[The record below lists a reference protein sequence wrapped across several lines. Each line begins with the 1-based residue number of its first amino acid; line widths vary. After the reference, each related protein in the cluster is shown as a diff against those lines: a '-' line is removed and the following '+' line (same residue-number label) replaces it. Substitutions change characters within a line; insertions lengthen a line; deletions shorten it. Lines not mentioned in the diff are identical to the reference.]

1 MLLRL
6 ADDRKETD
14 IMIGRHTAACLA
26 IALALSSAT
35 HLYAQ
40 ERLPPIPADRMTEAQ
55 KKVAADFE
63 KARQAAP
70 TGPFAVMLRVP
81 ELMDLSF
88 KWRQHVQAR
97 NVLSQKQAEFIILL
111 TAREWTQ
118 QYEWNAHYPA
128 AIQAGLTPEVTAAIA
143 DGRRPERLDEEL
155 TILYDLCTELQQRH
169 SVSDATYARAL
180 AKFGEP
186 GIVEATSMVGYYA
199 MLAMVMNTARTPV
212 PEGAKPPLAAFPR

>member
-1 MLLRL
+1 MLLAL
-6 ADDRKETD
+6 ADRKETY
-14 IMIGRHTAACLA
+14 IMIGRHTAACFA
-26 IALALSSAT
+26 VTVALSSASI
-35 HLYAQ
+35 LYAQ

-63 KARQAAP
+63 KVRNSAP

-97 NVLSQKQAEFIILL
+97 SALSQKQAEFIILL

-118 QYEWNAHYPA
+118 QYEWNAHSPA
-128 AIQAGLTPEVTAAIA
+128 AIQAGLPADLVAAIA
-143 DGRRPERLDEEL
+143 DGRRPERMDEEL
-155 TILYDLCTELQQRH
+155 TILYELCAELQHYH

-212 PEGAKPPLAAFPR
+212 PGGAKPPLAVFPR

>member
-1 MLLRL
+1 
-6 ADDRKETD
+6 
-14 IMIGRHTAACLA
+14 MIGRRTIAGLACAAVL
-26 IALALSSAT
+26 IGT
-35 HLYAQ
+35 TRLYGQ
-40 ERLPPIPADRMTEAQ
+40 DRLPPLPADRMTEAQ

-63 KARQAAP
+63 KARNSAP

-88 KWRQHVQAR
+88 KWRQHVQSRSA
-97 NVLSQKQAEFIILL
+97 LSPKQNEFVILL

-128 AIQAGLTPEVTAAIA
+128 AIQAGLPAELVTAIA
-143 DGRRPERLDEEL
+143 EGRRPERMDEEL
-155 TILYDLCTELQQRH
+155 TILYELCTELQHHR

-186 GIVEATSMVGYYA
+186 GIVEATSMVGYYT

-212 PEGAKPPLAAFPR
+212 PGGAKPPLAAFPH

>member
-1 MLLRL
+1 
-6 ADDRKETD
+6 
-14 IMIGRHTAACLA
+14 MIGRHTAACFA
-26 IALALSSAT
+26 ATVALSSASI
-35 HLYAQ
+35 LYAQ

-63 KARQAAP
+63 KVRNSAP
-70 TGPFAVMLRVP
+70 TGPFSVMLRVP

-97 NVLSQKQAEFIILL
+97 SALSQKQAEFIILL

-118 QYEWNAHYPA
+118 QYEWNAHSPA
-128 AIQAGLTPEVTAAIA
+128 AIQAGLPAELVAAIA
-143 DGRRPERLDEEL
+143 DGRRPERMDEEL
-155 TILYDLCTELQQRH
+155 TILYELCAELQHYH

-212 PEGAKPPLAAFPR
+212 PGGAKPPLAVFPR

>member
-1 MLLRL
+1 
-6 ADDRKETD
+6 
-14 IMIGRHTAACLA
+14 MIGRHTAACF
-26 IALALSSAT
+26 ALTVAWSGAT
-35 HLYAQ
+35 VLQAQ

-63 KARQAAP
+63 KTRNSAP

-97 NVLSQKQAEFIILL
+97 SALSQKQAEFIILL

-128 AIQAGLTPEVTAAIA
+128 AIQAGLPAELVTAIA
-143 DGRRPERLDEEL
+143 EGRRPERMDEEL
-155 TILYDLCTELQQRH
+155 TILYELCGELQHHH
-169 SVSDATYARAL
+169 SVSDATYVRAL

-212 PEGAKPPLAAFPR
+212 PGGAKPPLAVFPR

>member
-1 MLLRL
+1 ML
-6 ADDRKETD
+6 
-14 IMIGRHTAACLA
+14 GRYTAAGLA
-26 IALALSSAT
+26 ITVALSGAT
-35 HLYAQ
+35 RLYAQ

-55 KKVAADFE
+55 KKVAGDFE
-63 KARQAAP
+63 KVRNSAP

-88 KWRQHVQAR
+88 KWRQHVQSR
-97 NVLSQKQAEFIILL
+97 NVLSQKQTEFIILL

-128 AIQAGLTPEVTAAIA
+128 AIQAGLPAELVTAIA
-143 DGRRPERLDEEL
+143 DGRRPDRLDDEL
-155 TILYDLCTELQQRH
+155 AILYDLCTELQHHR
-169 SVSDATYARAL
+169 SVTDATYARAL

-186 GIVEATSMVGYYA
+186 GIVEATSMVGYYT

-212 PEGAKPPLAAFPR
+212 PNGAKPPLAAFPR

>member
-1 MLLRL
+1 MLLAL
-6 ADDRKETD
+6 ADRKETR
-14 IMIGRHTAACLA
+14 IMIGRHTAAGLA
-26 IALALSSAT
+26 FTVALCGAT

-63 KARQAAP
+63 KARNSAP

-88 KWRQHVQAR
+88 KWRQHVQSR
-97 NVLSQKQAEFIILL
+97 NVLSQKHTEFIILL

-128 AIQAGLTPEVTAAIA
+128 AIQAGLTTELAAAIA
-143 DGRRPERLDEEL
+143 EGRRPERLDEEL
-155 TILYDLCTELQQRH
+155 TILYDLCTELQHHQ

-180 AKFGEP
+180 ATFGEP
-186 GIVEATSMVGYYA
+186 GIVEATSMVGYYT

-212 PEGAKPPLAAFPR
+212 PGGAKPPLAAFPR